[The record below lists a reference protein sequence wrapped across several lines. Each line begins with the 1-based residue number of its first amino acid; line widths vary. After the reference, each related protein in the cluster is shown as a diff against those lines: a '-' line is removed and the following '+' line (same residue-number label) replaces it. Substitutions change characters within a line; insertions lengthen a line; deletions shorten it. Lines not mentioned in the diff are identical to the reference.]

1 MAAVSGPA
9 TYTFIIEDSATRS
22 QTSNVS
28 RTLVTTAGN
37 GGGLEIDD
45 GERVKIEVEDAAG
58 FIFKSCTSC
67 FLSNKQMTL
76 SEGKIGRASCR
87 ERV

>member
-1 MAAVSGPA
+1 MCTSNPSSNIITITVNPAYVPNLSTGIAGNQFCSGDTITLSVAAVSGPA

-37 GGGLEIDD
+37 GGGLEIND
-45 GERVKIEVEDAAG
+45 GKE
-58 FIFKSCTSC
+58 
-67 FLSNKQMTL
+67 
-76 SEGKIGRASCR
+76 
-87 ERV
+87 